1 MTAFGKIIGSV
12 FSVIPGPVKLPIVR
26 YLQKRDLNIYRL
38 PILSRKGIMV
48 PLDDSH
54 YRICGEEMCG
64 ELELFESLT
73 GFETSAWKEEIQ
85 RRIGNKGI
93 TSGL

>member
-1 MTAFGKIIGSV
+1 
-12 FSVIPGPVKLPIVR
+12 
-26 YLQKRDLNIYRL
+26 
-38 PILSRKGIMV
+38 MV
-48 PLDDSH
+48 PLDDGH